1 MKPSD
6 IFSISTD
13 KPVQRWVRDKQV
25 FWSRNVGAQLK
36 PGLSLTRVTLILDNG
51 RLGHGSRDLSAEHES
66 GNDRLRRVS
75 SSLKS
80 AQFKMR

>member
-25 FWSRNVGAQLK
+25 FCTGSRNIGAQLK

-51 RLGHGSRDLSAEHES
+51 RLGHGSRDLSADGTNRVTTGCHVF
-66 GNDRLRRVS
+66 RLP
-75 SSLKS
+75 
-80 AQFKMR
+80 